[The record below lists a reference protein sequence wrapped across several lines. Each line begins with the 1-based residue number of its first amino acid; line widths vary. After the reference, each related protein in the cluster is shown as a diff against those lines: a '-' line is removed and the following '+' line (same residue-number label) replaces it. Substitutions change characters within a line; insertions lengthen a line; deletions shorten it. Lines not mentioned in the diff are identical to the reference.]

1 MVNILL
7 LLLFSHGYG
16 SPSIND
22 QSGEC
27 PLINKIQDFE
37 RISVTGIAGKRQVVP
52 VATINLTLPNGR
64 TLRAVVAVGPSG
76 VLGMDILKSLT
87 MKVPLGT

>member
-1 MVNILL
+1 MVNTLL

-22 QSGEC
+22 QSGAC
-27 PLINKIQDFE
+27 PWINKRQYFE
-37 RISVTGIAGKRQVVP
+37 RISVTGIAGKRQEVP
-52 VATINLTLPNGR
+52 VAKINLTLPNGR
-64 TLRAVVAVGPSG
+64 TLRAVVAAGPSG

>member
-22 QSGEC
+22 QSRAC
-27 PLINKIQDFE
+27 LWINKRQDFE
-37 RISVTGIAGKRQVVP
+37 RISVTGIAGKRQEVP
-52 VATINLTLPNGR
+52 VAKINLTLPNGR
-64 TLRAVVAVGPSG
+64 TLRAVVAAGPSG